1 MPHKKLIARLQA
13 VLGVSEHDG
22 AALATMPHQIKTF
35 APGEYIWHQGDNTA
49 RCTIVMSGFL
59 ASEKVIAA
67 RNQILS
73 IYLPGDIPDLH
84 TLHLPVMEHDLSSI
98 GTSTVASVSHS
109 FLTDTLMKSPALM
122 RAFWRETIIDAAIY
136 RAWVGSLGSLRSL
149 PRLAHLIC
157 ELAARL
163 EIVGLLKNDSFEF
176 PFRQQNLADAC
187 GLSSVHVNRTVQEL
201 RQRGL
206 IECEGRVIHLLKRR
220 ELEALA
226 EFNPDYLHVGKYAD
240 TWA

>member
-1 MPHKKLIARLQA
+1 MPHKMLIARLRA
-13 VLGVSEHDG
+13 VLGVSEHDRTT
-22 AALATMPHQIKTF
+22 LATMPHQIKTF
-35 APGEYIWHQGDNTA
+35 GPGEYIWHQGDNSA

-59 ASEKVIAA
+59 ARETVIAA

-73 IYLPGDIPDLH
+73 IYVPGDIPDLH
-84 TLHLPVMEHDLSSI
+84 TLLLPVMEHDLSSV
-98 GTSTVASVSHS
+98 GTSTVAFVSHS

-163 EIVGLLKNDSFEF
+163 EIVGLLQNDSFEF

-187 GLSSVHVNRTVQEL
+187 GLSAVHVNRTVQEL
-201 RQRGL
+201 RLRGL
-206 IECEGRVIHLLKRR
+206 IDWEGRVIRLRKRS

-226 EFNPDYLHVGKYAD
+226 EFNPRYLHVREYA
-240 TWA
+240 

>member
-22 AALATMPHQIKTF
+22 TRLATMPHQIKTF
-35 APGEYIWHQGDNTA
+35 SAGDYIWHRGDNTT

-59 ASEKVIAA
+59 SRETVIAN

-73 IYLPGDIPDLH
+73 IYVPGDIPDLH
-84 TLHLPVMEHDLSSI
+84 TLHLPVMEHDLCSV
-98 GTSTVASVSHS
+98 GPSTVAFVSHS
-109 FLTDTLMKSPALM
+109 FLADMLMKSPALM
-122 RAFWRETIIDAAIY
+122 RAFWRETLIDAAIY

-187 GLSSVHVNRTVQEL
+187 GLSTVHVNRTVQEL

-206 IECEGRVIHLLKRR
+206 IEWEGRVIRLLKRS

-226 EFNPDYLHVGKYAD
+226 EFNPDYLHIGKYA
-240 TWA
+240 

>member
-22 AALATMPHQIKTF
+22 TTLATMPHQIKTF

-49 RCTIVMSGFL
+49 RCTIVTSGFL
-59 ASEKVIAA
+59 ASGKIIAA

-73 IYLPGDIPDLH
+73 IYVPGDIPDLH

-136 RAWVGSLGSLRSL
+136 REWVGRLGSLRSL

-163 EIVGLLKNDSFEF
+163 EIVGLLQDDSFEF

-187 GLSSVHVNRTVQEL
+187 GLSTVHVNRTVQEL

-206 IECEGRVIHLLKRR
+206 IEWEGRVIRLLKRR

-240 TWA
+240 SQA